1 MNESY
6 TPDRRPLGARDWNLS
21 NVASAW
27 LVKIGASPNVISV
40 TGLFASIGVCAA
52 FVASS
57 HCENPALWLVVG
69 CLLILVRGMCN
80 MLDGMVAVSQ
90 GVASAGGEMFNE
102 IPDRLS
108 DALTLVGAGYAI
120 GGTPELGYIAAIA
133 AVFTAYVRV
142 QGCSLGTKADF
153 CGPMAKVNR
162 MIVIIVAALYT
173 AFAPSAWQPVCPDC
187 PSSGALTIA
196 LAIVIVGC
204 VITSIR
210 RLRHTFGFL
219 KAKES

>member
-1 MNESY
+1 MSY
-6 TPDRRPLGARDWNLS
+6 PSRGFS
-21 NVASAW
+21 QASACVPRSW
-27 LVKIGASPNVISV
+27 PAVIAKIQPC
-40 TGLFASIGVCAA
+40 GLS
-52 FVASS
+52 
-57 HCENPALWLVVG
+57 VG

-142 QGCSLGTKADF
+142 QGCCTWNQG
-153 CGPMAKVNR
+153 
-162 MIVIIVAALYT
+162 
-173 AFAPSAWQPVCPDC
+173 
-187 PSSGALTIA
+187 
-196 LAIVIVGC
+196 
-204 VITSIR
+204 
-210 RLRHTFGFL
+210 
-219 KAKES
+219 